1 MGRFDG
7 RVAVI
12 TGAGRGIGRET
23 ALLMAREGAKVVVND
38 LGGGPQGGGAD
49 ASFAQQVVDEIVS
62 AGGEAVAETSSVAS
76 MAGGQ
81 AVVDCAIKTFG
92 RLDYLINNAGI
103 IRPRRIPAL
112 SAEDFDIVLA
122 VHLKGYFAKK
132 IGRAQGRERG

>member
-38 LGGGPQGGGAD
+38 IGGGPQGGGAD

-62 AGGEAVAETSSVAS
+62 AGGEAVAETSRAAS
-76 MAGGQ
+76 RAGGP
-81 AVVDCAIKTFG
+81 AVGDCAINTFG
-92 RLDYLINNAGI
+92 RAA
-103 IRPRRIPAL
+103 RKRRGGGTR
-112 SAEDFDIVLA
+112 D
-122 VHLKGYFAKK
+122 G
-132 IGRAQGRERG
+132 GR

>member
-38 LGGGPQGGGAD
+38 LGGGQQGGGAD

-62 AGGEAVAETSSVAS
+62 AGGDAGDETSSVAS
-76 MAGGQ
+76 MGGGP
-81 AVVDCAIKTFG
+81 AVVECTYKPCG
-92 RLDYLINNAGI
+92 RLDYI
-103 IRPRRIPAL
+103 
-112 SAEDFDIVLA
+112 S
-122 VHLKGYFAKK
+122 K
-132 IGRAQGRERG
+132 Q